1 MPSARPTLPWLEAS
15 DPLPPPSEAWGA
27 GSAAPGLLAAGG
39 DLSVTRLLQAYSQG
53 CFPWFSKG
61 QPILWW
67 STDPRMVLQPIQFR
81 LHRSLR
87 KTLQK
92 FTQDPEC
99 EIRFDSAFERVI
111 THCARAQRP
120 GQDGTWIVDAMVEA
134 YIELHRA
141 GHAHS
146 VETWVDGELVGG
158 LYAVSIGAAVYGE
171 SMFAL
176 RSDASKMALAALVA
190 WSLAQQV
197 PLIDCQQNTPHLASM
212 GAAEISRSA
221 FLAHL
226 ERHCGLP
233 ERDWQ
238 FHPVYWDQLL
248 KPPTP
253 T

>member
-1 MPSARPTLPWLEAS
+1 MASARPTLPWLEAS
-15 DPLPPPSEAWGA
+15 DPLPPPSQAWGA

-39 DLSVTRLLQAYSQG
+39 DLSVHRLLQAYAQG
-53 CFPWFSKG
+53 CFPWFSQG

-67 STDPRMVLQPIQFR
+67 STDPRMVLRPEQFR

-92 FTQDPEC
+92 FNQQPGC

-111 THCARAQRP
+111 SHCAAAHRS
-120 GQDGTWIVDAMVEA
+120 GQEGTWIVDAMIAA
-134 YIELHRA
+134 YLDLHRA

-158 LYAVSIGAAVYGE
+158 LYAVGIGAAVYGE

-176 RSDASKMALAALVA
+176 RSDASKIALAALVA

-212 GAAEISRSA
+212 GAAEMPRSA
-221 FLAHL
+221 FLSHL
-226 ERHCGLP
+226 QHHCGLP

-238 FHPVYWDQLL
+238 FHPVYWKQLL
-248 KPPTP
+248 KPSSPT
-253 T
+253 

>member
-1 MPSARPTLPWLEAS
+1 MRTPHTELPWLEAG
-15 DPLPPPSEAWGA
+15 DPLPDPDQAWGV
-27 GSAAPGLLAAGG
+27 GSPAPGLLAAGG
-39 DLSVTRLLQAYSQG
+39 DLSVPRLLQAYAQA
-53 CFPWFSKG
+53 CFPWFSEG

-67 STDPRMVLQPIQFR
+67 STDPRMVLQPARFR

-92 FTQDPEC
+92 FQHHPAC

-111 THCARAQRP
+111 THCASAHRP
-120 GQDGTWIVDAMVEA
+120 GQQGTWIVDDMVDA
-134 YIELHRA
+134 YIDLHHA

-146 VETWVDGELVGG
+146 VETWVHGELVGG
-158 LYAVSIGAAVYGE
+158 LYAVSLGAAVFGE

-176 RSDASKMALAALVA
+176 RTDASKIALAALVA

-197 PLIDCQQNTPHLASM
+197 PLIDCQQNTAHLASL
-212 GAAEISRSA
+212 GASEISRSA

-226 ERHCGLP
+226 QQHCGLP

-238 FHPVYWDQLL
+238 FHPVYWNQLL
-248 KPPTP
+248 KPSTP
-253 T
+253 P